1 MKTSTVKKKKTSKGW
16 ALQAK
21 GKNALSQTHLGNKYK
36 EENAWWIKDPPP
48 VRVPPVRSQ
57 QPNSY
62 SACKTE
68 HNRLLALVDLAVAA
82 LS

>member
-1 MKTSTVKKKKTSKGW
+1 MHGGLK
-16 ALQAK
+16 
-21 GKNALSQTHLGNKYK
+21 
-36 EENAWWIKDPPP
+36 I
-48 VRVPPVRSQ
+48 RVPPVRSQ